1 MRGTIKRGF
10 ALLGLAGLTLSAS
23 LLGTPATAH
32 AELPAKPPATG
43 IVSHKTELSAGVK
56 KLMKGSGAQ
65 AEAKALETY
74 WTPERMR
81 AARPV
86 ERTATTSPEGK
97 AQQRAQAV
105 VAGGAAGSV
114 APAKVAKAPSVKAAA
129 AAKSDTSPQVSS
141 PKLKPNHPAA
151 RTNGKVFFSHDGW
164 DYVCSA
170 AIVNSEG
177 KSLVWTAGHCLAGDQ
192 EWSYDVAFVP
202 AYNNGSAPW
211 GIWWARELTTT
222 AGWFYY
228 EDWAYDVG
236 AMTMDLNPDVNASI
250 ANYLGAQ
257 GIKWN
262 QSAKY
267 KAAAFG
273 YPHASPFN
281 GEYLYRANDTTTNK
295 GDGTIYMDSGMTAGS
310 SGGPWLRSFNGK
322 WGYVNGHNDFIY
334 LAKPSEMYSPYYGN
348 QVRELYNAV
357 RYETVNLT
365 TATPKITGTAKVGN
379 VLTANPG
386 TWKPAPVDLSYQW
399 KVGGK
404 AVSGATA
411 STFTVPASA
420 NGKSTKGKTITVT
433 VRGSKTGY
441 LSASKTSKATKKVKA
456 GTLAGVTPTIT
467 GTATVGQIL
476 TATTGTWA
484 PAPVTLSYQWYRN
497 GKKIKNAKSLT
508 YTLVK
513 ADKGKKI
520 TIKATGKKTGY
531 TTLTKTSKKTGKVKA
546 A

>member
-23 LLGTPATAH
+23 LLGTPVTAH
-32 AELPAKPPATG
+32 AELPAKPPAAG
-43 IVSHKTELSAGVK
+43 IVSHKTELSAGVR

-86 ERTATTSPEGK
+86 ERTLTKSQAEKAARSAGTVAT
-97 AQQRAQAV
+97 
-105 VAGGAAGSV
+105 GAAGSV
-114 APAKVAKAPSVKAAA
+114 APAKVAKVPATRAAA
-129 AAKSDTSPQVSS
+129 SSGIEAQVSQPGLS
-141 PKLKPNHPAA
+141 SNHPAA
-151 RTNGKVFFSHDGW
+151 RTNGKVFFSHAGDN
-164 DYVCSA
+164 YVCSA
-170 AIVNSEG
+170 SIVNSEG
-177 KSLVWTAGHCLAGDQ
+177 KSLVWTAGHCLTGDQ
-192 EWSYDVAFVP
+192 QWSYNVAFVP
-202 AYNNGSAPW
+202 AYKNGSAPW
-211 GIWWARELTTT
+211 GVWYARELTTT
-222 AGWFYY
+222 SAWFYDN
-228 EDWAYDVG
+228 EAWAYDVG
-236 AMTMDLNPDVNASI
+236 AMTMDLNPNVNASI

-262 QSAKY
+262 QGAKY

-273 YPHASPFN
+273 YPQASPFN
-281 GEYLYRANDTTTNK
+281 GQYLYRANDTTTDY
-295 GDGTIYMDSGMTAGS
+295 GDGTIYMYSGMTGGS
-310 SGGPWLRSFNGK
+310 SGGPWFRSFNGK

-334 LAKPSEMYSPYYGN
+334 REAPLYMFSPYYGN

-467 GTATVGQIL
+467 GIGTVGQIL